1 MKFLKFSLLTAVL
14 LSVVFAFSSCGDD
27 DDTGYLPP
35 SQAIQDA
42 LKKLYPNATAIKWE
56 QKGVLLRS
64 RLSGGRQREGSLV
77 RCQCQLADDGNR
89 VEQYQ

>member
-14 LSVVFAFSSCGDD
+14 LLVVFAFSSCGDD

-42 LKKLYPNATAIKWE
+42 LKKLYPNATVRRTAERRKF
-56 QKGVLLRS
+56 
-64 RLSGGRQREGSLV
+64 GSMPMPT
-77 RCQCQLADDGNR
+77 G
-89 VEQYQ
+89 

>member
-42 LKKLYPNATAIKWE
+42 LKKLYPNATAIK
-56 QKGVLLRS
+56 
-64 RLSGGRQREGSLV
+64 
-77 RCQCQLADDGNR
+77 
-89 VEQYQ
+89 

>member
-56 QKGVLLRS
+56 QGVV
-64 RLSGGRQREGSLV
+64 GSNPATPTKKKEVLFFYKCFGV
-77 RCQCQLADDGNR
+77 
-89 VEQYQ
+89 

>member
-56 QKGVLLRS
+56 QNGRLLRS
-64 RLSGGRQREGSLV
+64 RTVRRTAERRKFGSMPMPT
-77 RCQCQLADDGNR
+77 G
-89 VEQYQ
+89 